1 MSELKISKRTEPVTF
16 TIRADRSVLEFY
28 DRLAGATNH
37 SRNELLCLALDYAK
51 DKFWVEDPLGQ
62 PGRTAPPDSFL

>member
-16 TIRADRSVLEFY
+16 IIRADRSVPEFY

-37 SRNELLCLALDYAK
+37 SRNELLYLALDYAK
-51 DKFWVEDPLGQ
+51 DKFLVEDGPRQ
-62 PGRTAPPDSFL
+62 PG

>member
-28 DRLAGATNH
+28 DRLAGATNY
-37 SRNELLCLALDYAK
+37 SRNELLYLALDYAK
-51 DKFWVEDPLGQ
+51 DKFLVEDDPRQ
-62 PGRTAPPDSFL
+62 PG